1 MSDVNAP
8 DPTPEDLTEE
18 EQAVDPAANHP
29 DDTMNDPESQEA
41 G

>member
-8 DPTPEDLTEE
+8 DPRPEDLTEE

-29 DDTMNDPESQEA
+29 DEFLDNPEEQA
-41 G
+41 GG